1 MFYACDYNSYNL
13 NNIKWE
19 FKNISD
25 LLSSHD
31 LLRMFDILKN
41 FINAWCS
48 YMTFKKMLIINR
60 Q

>member
-25 LLSSHD
+25 YYRVTYD

-41 FINAWCS
+41 FIQCMMQL
-48 YMTFKKMLIINR
+48 YDI
-60 Q
+60 